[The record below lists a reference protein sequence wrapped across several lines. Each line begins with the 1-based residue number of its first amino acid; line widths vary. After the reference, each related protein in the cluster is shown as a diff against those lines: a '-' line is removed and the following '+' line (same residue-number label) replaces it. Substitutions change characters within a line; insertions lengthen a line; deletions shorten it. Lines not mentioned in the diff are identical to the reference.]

1 VSARLDGIVIGA
13 GANGLTAAAT
23 LGKAGRRI
31 LVLEARDA
39 IGGLAGSIEFQPGF
53 RGPGPLHDTGR
64 LRPWVVRELGLEA
77 HGLRLRARPEPL
89 TAIDDSGGAVTLSGD
104 LEQTAAALDR
114 AAAGDGKAWRRYHAD
129 HAAILDLL
137 RAFVDEPPVDLV
149 HAESMGLWDLGRR
162 ALRVRRLGRRQMMEA
177 LRLPALSI
185 RDALGEYFRGG
196 LVQAALALPA
206 VGGTWTAPRS
216 PGSNLNLLLDRA
228 TSGPGVEGGGA
239 ALLAALERCARS
251 CGVDL
256 RTGAEVAAVL
266 VDRGRVRGV
275 RLAGGEAVEA
285 PRVISSIHPASL
297 LLDRLP
303 LGALTWRTRR
313 RVENFR
319 SRGTTSQV
327 LLALGG
333 PPAFRGAG
341 RPLPRV
347 VLAPDLE
354 AIERAFDPVKYRQ
367 VGRPVL
373 EYHAVEGGAGGGG
386 VVASV
391 LVHFTPY
398 HREPAWDE
406 DARERLGD
414 LVLEILEAHA
424 PGIGARLQGRL
435 VRTPR
440 DLEAAYSLPGGHIHH
455 GEHALD
461 QLLVRP
467 VPECCRYRTPVEGL
481 WLCGG
486 GSHPGGGLTC
496 APGGLAAKAILG
508 E

>member
-1 VSARLDGIVIGA
+1 MSARPDGIVIGA
-13 GANGLTAAAT
+13 GANGLTAAAM
-23 LGKAGRRI
+23 LGKAGQRI
-31 LVLEARDA
+31 LVLEARDG
-39 IGGLAGSIEFQPGF
+39 IGGLAGSVEFQPGF
-53 RGPGPLHDTGR
+53 HGPGPLHDTGR
-64 LRPWVVRELGLEA
+64 LRPWVVRELGLED
-77 HGLRLRARPEPL
+77 HGLRLRARPERL
-89 TAIDDSGGAVTLSGD
+89 TAIDDAGGAVTLTAD
-104 LEQTAAALDR
+104 PEATAAALER
-114 AAAGDGKAWRRYHAD
+114 AAPGDGDAWRRYHTD
-129 HAAILDLL
+129 HAAILDVL

-149 HAESMGLWDLGRR
+149 HAESMGLWDLARR

-196 LVQAALALPA
+196 LVQAALAVPA

-216 PGSNLNLLLDRA
+216 PGSNLGLLLDRA
-228 TSGPGVEGGGA
+228 TAGPGVEGGGA
-239 ALLAALERCARS
+239 ALLGALERRARA
-251 CGVDL
+251 CGVEL
-256 RTGAEVAAVL
+256 RTGAEVATVL

-275 RLAGGEAVEA
+275 RLANGEEIEA

-313 RVENFR
+313 RLETFR

-327 LLALGG
+327 LLALDG
-333 PPAFRGAG
+333 PPAFRGAEG
-341 RPLPRV
+341 PLRRV
-347 VLAPDLE
+347 ILAADLE
-354 AIERAFDPVKYRQ
+354 AIEKAFDPVKYRQ

-373 EYHAVEGGAGGGG
+373 EYRTVEEGAVGGG

-398 HREPAWDE
+398 HREPPWDG

-414 LVLEILEAHA
+414 QVVEMLEAHA
-424 PGIGARLQGRL
+424 PGTAARLQGRL

-440 DLEAAYSLPGGHIHH
+440 DLEAAYGLPGGHIHH

-461 QLLVRP
+461 QILVRP

-496 APGGLAAKAILG
+496 APGGLAAKAILAA
-508 E
+508 